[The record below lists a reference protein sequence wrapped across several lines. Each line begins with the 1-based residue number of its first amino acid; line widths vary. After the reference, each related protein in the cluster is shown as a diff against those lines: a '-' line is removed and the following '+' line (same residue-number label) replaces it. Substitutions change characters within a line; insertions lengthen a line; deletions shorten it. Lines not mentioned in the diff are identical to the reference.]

1 MIVPALSVQERT
13 QSVLSGV
20 TTQERGNDHHQCEL
34 DDRANAPRGYVSRD
48 APRHIRERTQE
59 RSMIQDHQSSSG
71 QNARIPATP

>member
-1 MIVPALSVQERT
+1 MIVPALSVQELT

-20 TTQERGNDHHQCEL
+20 TTQERGNDQCEL
-34 DDRANAPRGYVSRD
+34 DDRAHAPRGYVSRD
-48 APRHIRERTQE
+48 ALRHIRKRTQE

>member
-20 TTQERGNDHHQCEL
+20 TTQERGNDQCEL
-34 DDRANAPRGYVSRD
+34 DDRANALLGHASRD
-48 APRHIRERTQE
+48 ALRHIRERTQE
-59 RSMIQDHQSSSG
+59 RSMIQGHQSSSG

>member
-1 MIVPALSVQERT
+1 MIVPALSVPELT

-20 TTQERGNDHHQCEL
+20 TTQSVGTISVV
-34 DDRANAPRGYVSRD
+34 DDRATTPRAHASRD
-48 APRHIRERTQE
+48 ALRHIWERTHE